1 MIRRISRGTS
11 PFRPD
16 AEHFHHL
23 LQHAGFSVRGAFGVY
38 LSICI
43 LIGSAGLVLHELLR
57 VSDSLLFLAFLTVGV
72 GVIRL
77 MYNARTLARFVPA
90 VFLESSVSR

>member
-1 MIRRISRGTS
+1 
-11 PFRPD
+11 
-16 AEHFHHL
+16 
-23 LQHAGFSVRGAFGVY
+23 
-38 LSICI
+38 
-43 LIGSAGLVLHELLR
+43 LR

-72 GVIRL
+72 GVVRL